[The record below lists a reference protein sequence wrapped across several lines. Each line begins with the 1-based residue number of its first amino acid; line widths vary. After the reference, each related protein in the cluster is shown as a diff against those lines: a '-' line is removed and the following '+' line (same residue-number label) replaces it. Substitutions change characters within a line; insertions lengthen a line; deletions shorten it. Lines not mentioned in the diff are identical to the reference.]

1 MIFNFRDECCIL
13 FYSLPRCFFK
23 GQRIMEGRKGRKIRR
38 KGGRKEGKEEG
49 KDRDKAGESR
59 SRALCEEVVY

>member
-1 MIFNFRDECCIL
+1 
-13 FYSLPRCFFK
+13 
-23 GQRIMEGRKGRKIRR
+23 MEGRKGRKIRR